1 MPPPELK
8 GEGSSRRLRSPP
20 INLKPPKHNGIY
32 AQNLQEVLDTVF
44 TRLSSQVSL
53 INTMRQEISRFRDD
67 LRKLKTESDLA
78 LGRHRNVIIH
88 GVPEPFNK
96 NSKARSRDM
105 KHYVLNHL
113 RLVGLSDQVGI
124 KRTLRL
130 GKWKDSADISSP
142 RLMLVEFS
150 NLQQRD
156 CFLASAFKLR
166 EATDGQVVV
175 DPDDKSLK
183 RQSKVSET
191 GIASPISM
199 AEAVL
204 AVPRTLEPQSPITTT
219 PPKNG
224 QVARD

>member
-1 MPPPELK
+1 M
-8 GEGSSRRLRSPP
+8 
-20 INLKPPKHNGIY
+20 N
-32 AQNLQEVLDTVF
+32 

-53 INTMRQEISRFRDD
+53 NNTMRQETSCFRDD

-88 GVPEPFNK
+88 SVPEPFNK

-105 KHYVLNHL
+105 KNYVPNYL

-130 GKWKDSADISSP
+130 GKWEDSTDMSLP
-142 RLMLVEFS
+142 RPLLVEFS
-150 NLQQRD
+150 NPRQND

-183 RQSKVSET
+183 WQSKVSET
-191 GIASPISM
+191 DIASPISM
-199 AEAVL
+199 AVAVL
-204 AVPRTLEPQSPITTT
+204 TVPRTPEPKSPIGAT